1 MHKYY
6 IVIDGTQQGPFSAE
20 ELKEKGV
27 TSQSLIWTEGMDNWT
42 EAKNIKALNEVI
54 KITPPPIPQQSEKP
68 IKVEAEISKKK
79 EKLIT
84 PSTEIAV
91 AKETKANFKMILYA
105 LLLGLISYPIFFAI
119 KDGFSNMTMQ
129 NKWENFSRGNRNYAN
144 ATEEEKDLEELKNL
158 KSESRSLG
166 WQESSSIEWQRY
178 NLITQYTTYHERA
191 YKEAAENSIM
201 PSLITA
207 LISALVLILGRYV
220 TKGAKWVE
228 ETSKKEIQ

>member
-1 MHKYY
+1 MNKYY

-42 EAKNIKALNEVI
+42 EAKNIKALSEVI
-54 KITPPPIPQQSEKP
+54 KITPPPIPQESEKP

-79 EKLIT
+79 EKFIT

-119 KDGFSNMTMQ
+119 KDGFSNMIMRI
-129 NKWENFSRGNRNYAN
+129 KWESYYRGCLNYDT
-144 ATEEEKDLEELKNL
+144 ATEEEKDKDYEKWANL

-166 WQESSSIEWQRY
+166 WQELNYVRP
-178 NLITQYTTYHERA
+178 YHERV

-228 ETSKKEIQ
+228 NTSKKEIQ